1 MSFHNTDQ
9 SEVLTAKRFKN
20 IFMVFIL
27 TPGADTTTN
36 SRLEIVKSSALKIV
50 QANEM
55 CRFLDDFRSTNFTCD
70 TNKSCVTKSYKSAIF
85 ATTNFILDGWEIAL
99 LS

>member
-20 IFMVFIL
+20 IFMGFIL
-27 TPGADTTTN
+27 TPGAGTTTN
-36 SRLEIVKSSALKIV
+36 SRLETVKSSAPKIV

-55 CRFLDDFRSTNFTCD
+55 RRFLNDFRSTNFTCD
-70 TNKSCVTKSYKSAIF
+70 TNRSCATKSYKSAIF
-85 ATTNFILDGWEIAL
+85 ATTKFILESKI
-99 LS
+99 

>member
-36 SRLEIVKSSALKIV
+36 SRLEIVKSSAPKIV

-55 CRFLDDFRSTNFTCD
+55 RRFLVDFRSTNFTCD
-70 TNKSCVTKSYKSAIF
+70 TNRSCVTKSYKSAIF
-85 ATTNFILDGWEIAL
+85 ATTNFILDG
-99 LS
+99 